1 MLKQDVK
8 KCNTIMAGLMARM
21 KAYVKKY
28 SSTLVNHSD
37 IDEDS
42 TSDNSIYS
50 YRPRSPSLSSNP
62 N

>member
-1 MLKQDVK
+1 
-8 KCNTIMAGLMARM
+8 MAGLMTRM

-42 TSDNSIYS
+42 ISDNSIYS
-50 YRPRSPSLSSNP
+50 HRSRSFSSNP